1 MLGGLLLKKS
11 NSNTFFGL
19 PENLEAFL
27 CYLLGWVTGI
37 LFLLFES
44 RSKFV
49 KFHAMQSV
57 LVFLPLFATRY
68 IVGIIPIIG
77 SLLMSALNFV
87 MAVLWVLLMYKAYR
101 HKYYKLPVIGNLAE
115 QMLN

>member
-1 MLGGLLLKKS
+1 MLEGLLLKKS
-11 NSNTFFGL
+11 NPNTFFGL
-19 PENLEAFL
+19 SENLEALL
-27 CYLLGWVTGI
+27 CYLLGWITGI

-57 LVFLPLFATRY
+57 LVFLPFFVIRY
-68 IVGIIPIIG
+68 IVEVIPIIG
-77 SLLMSALNFV
+77 SLLVSALNFV
-87 MAVLWVLLMYKAYR
+87 MAVLWVFLMYKAYSY
-101 HKYYKLPVIGNLAE
+101 KLYKLPVIGNLAE